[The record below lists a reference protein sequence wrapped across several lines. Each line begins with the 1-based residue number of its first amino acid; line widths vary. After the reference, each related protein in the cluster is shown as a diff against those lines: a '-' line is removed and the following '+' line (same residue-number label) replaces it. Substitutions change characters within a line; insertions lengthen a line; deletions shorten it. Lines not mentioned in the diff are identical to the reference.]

1 MPVQVFNSM
10 QANAPELNGNSASL
24 ITVLDAVLV
33 NGYNTLSVSSITR
46 SDSTATVT
54 TSTAHDFVTND
65 SVTITD
71 ATETEYNGKFRITR
85 TGSTTFTYTVTGTP
99 STPATGTITCKR
111 ASAGFEKK
119 YTGAEKA
126 VYRSTR
132 SDSNKH
138 YLRVVDN
145 STGGASYKSALC
157 YSWESMDDVD
167 TGTVGAPTPNGRH
180 WPKSSTSDSAAR
192 WWCIVT
198 DGRLVYY
205 FVGTDVGKTNASVSN
220 TAQCCWGDFKSFK
233 AGDIYNVIH
242 CGTDAYTS
250 YNINQ
255 DLARSPVSGSDNFG
269 SVKYINVA
277 RSFAAS
283 ASVVSN
289 ISVVATKNTPV
300 FGSNYYNTQLPFPN
314 LADAGFYMAP
324 SILVEPTYQTF
335 RGLLPGV
342 FEPYHGRCFP
352 NNTVFDGVA
361 SMDDRKFLMLYGQ
374 QSATIACFVLDITGN
389 ASGEWW

>member
-10 QANAPELNGNSASL
+10 QNNAPELNGNSASL

-46 SDSTATVT
+46 SGSTATVT

-65 SVTITD
+65 SVAISG

-119 YTGAEKA
+119 YTGTEKA

-138 YLRVVDN
+138 YLRVVDD

-180 WPKSSTSDSAAR
+180 WPKSLTSDSTAR

-242 CGTDAYTS
+242 CGTNAYTNS
-250 YNINQ
+250 SVGQ
-255 DLARSPVSGSDNFG
+255 DLALSVMGTSDSFYAT
-269 SVKYINVA
+269 KYINVA
-277 RSFAAS
+277 RAFTAA
-283 ASVVSN
+283 ASVVNNVYILACRSFQ
-289 ISVVATKNTPV
+289 V
-300 FGSNYYNTQLPFPN
+300 FGSSSGVVPFPN

-324 SILVEPTYQTF
+324 SVLVEPTYQTF

-352 NNTVFDGVA
+352 NNTVFDGV
-361 SMDDRKFLMLYGQ
+361 SGMDDRQFLMLYGQ
-374 QSATIACFVLDITGN
+374 HATFIACFVLDITGN

>member
-10 QANAPELNGNSASL
+10 QNNAPELNGNSASL

-46 SDSTATVT
+46 SGSTATVT

-65 SVTITD
+65 SVAISG

-119 YTGAEKA
+119 YTGTEKA

-138 YLRVVDN
+138 YLRVVDD

-180 WPKSSTSDSAAR
+180 WPKSLTSDSTAR
-192 WWCIVT
+192 WWCIIT

-242 CGTDAYTS
+242 CGTDAYTNS
-250 YNINQ
+250 SIKQ
-255 DLARSPVSGSDNFG
+255 DLALSVMGTSDYFYAIG
-269 SVKYINVA
+269 YINVA
-277 RSFAAS
+277 RAFTAA
-283 ASVVSN
+283 ASVVNNVYILACRSFQ
-289 ISVVATKNTPV
+289 V
-300 FGSNYYNTQLPFPN
+300 FGSSSGVVPFPN

-324 SILVEPTYQTF
+324 SVLVEPTYQTF

-352 NNTVFDGVA
+352 NNTVFDGV
-361 SMDDRKFLMLYGQ
+361 SGMDDRQFLMLYGQ
-374 QSATIACFVLDITGN
+374 HATFIACFVLDITGN

>member
-10 QANAPELNGNSASL
+10 QNNAPELNGNSASL

-46 SDSTATVT
+46 SGSTATVT

-65 SVTITD
+65 SVAISG

-119 YTGAEKA
+119 YTGTEKA

-138 YLRVVDN
+138 YLRVVDD

-180 WPKSSTSDSAAR
+180 WPKSLTSDSTAR

-242 CGTDAYTS
+242 CGTDAYTNS
-250 YNINQ
+250 SIKQ
-255 DLARSPVSGSDNFG
+255 DLAL
-269 SVKYINVA
+269 SVMGTYDSFYATRYINVA
-277 RSFAAS
+277 RAFTAA
-283 ASVVSN
+283 ASVVNNVYILACRSFQ
-289 ISVVATKNTPV
+289 V
-300 FGSNYYNTQLPFPN
+300 FGSSSGVVPFPN

-324 SILVEPTYQTF
+324 SVLVEPTYQTF

-352 NNTVFDGVA
+352 NNTVFDGV
-361 SMDDRKFLMLYGQ
+361 SGMDDRQFLMLYGQ
-374 QSATIACFVLDITGN
+374 HATFIACFVLDITGN

>member
-46 SDSTATVT
+46 SSSTATVT

-65 SVTITD
+65 SVTITG

-119 YTGAEKA
+119 YTGTEKA

-138 YLRVVDN
+138 YLRVVDD

-167 TGTVGAPTPNGRH
+167 TGTAGAPTPNGRH
-180 WPKSSTSDSAAR
+180 WPKSLTSDSTAR

-250 YNINQ
+250 YNVNQ
-255 DLARSPVSGSDNFG
+255 DLASSVMGVSDYFNTT
-269 SVKYINVA
+269 KYINVA
-277 RSFAAS
+277 RAFTAA
-283 ASVVSN
+283 ASVVNNVYILACRSFQ
-289 ISVVATKNTPV
+289 V
-300 FGSNYYNTQLPFPN
+300 FGGSSNMVPFPN

-324 SILVEPTYQTF
+324 SVLVEPTYQTF

-352 NNTVFDGVA
+352 NNTVFDGV
-361 SMDDRKFLMLYGQ
+361 SGMDDRQFLMLYGQ
-374 QSATIACFVLDITGN
+374 QTTSIACFVLDITGN